1 MANVSVLLFDSRNL
15 EEKQTTII
23 DETGRGSVAST
34 HEKDSSKII
43 RIIIVVITLS
53 CRFLEEKYF
62 FDAQILE
69 SLETPMWIP
78 KEPSSYVQL
87 SMQLCTWCSSAKRE
101 NLCRIILLF
110 TSLESHLYHSFV
122 LLHSNTK
129 TLAHQIL
136 RKFNSN
142 TTLEHRY
149 PQR

>member
-34 HEKDSSKII
+34 HEKDSSKIT

-69 SLETPMWIP
+69 FTRDTHVDPERILR
-78 KEPSSYVQL
+78 SYVQL

-110 TSLESHLYHSFV
+110 TSLESHFV
-122 LLHSNTK
+122 SL
-129 TLAHQIL
+129 IC
-136 RKFNSN
+136 FV
-142 TTLEHRY
+142 TLEH
-149 PQR
+149 QKH